1 MNTRSAASA
10 SHLDDVDLVR
20 LIDEEGSRAER
31 DAWEAHLQECRLCRD
46 SADELRRQS
55 ELVGRWVAF
64 ADHES
69 PMAPAPGMGVEPA
82 AWRRA
87 AQGPWL
93 KAAVFVLILAAP
105 LAAFPG
111 VRDWV
116 ADRVAGA
123 GPAVTAAP
131 RALADVDGGPPARIR
146 FVPEPGTF
154 AVALDAVQAGG
165 TLTAGRMMEGDEAV
179 LEVAGPAPLPEPII
193 SSRSI
198 RIGNTTGS
206 SASYTL
212 RLPREVV
219 SLTVTIAGV
228 VTRLDAG
235 DLDSGAI
242 LPLDG
247 SWDRP

>member
-10 SHLDDVDLVR
+10 PHLDDVDLVR
-20 LIDEEGSRAER
+20 LIDQEGSRAER
-31 DAWEAHLQECRLCRD
+31 ETWDAHLLECRLCRD

-55 ELVGRWVAF
+55 ELVERWLAF
-64 ADHES
+64 ADHE
-69 PMAPAPGMGVEPA
+69 PAVTQAPGTGVEPSG
-82 AWRRA
+82 WRRA

-116 ADRVAGA
+116 ADRVTGT

-131 RALADVDGGPPARIR
+131 RALADAEDGPPARIR

-165 TLTAGRMMEGDEAV
+165 TLTAGRATEGDEAV
-179 LEVAGPAPLPEPII
+179 LEVVGPAPWPEPVI

-198 RIGNTTGS
+198 RIGNSAS
-206 SASYTL
+206 STASYTL

-219 SLTVTIAGV
+219 SLTVTISGV

-235 DLDSGAI
+235 DLDGAAVI
-242 LPLDG
+242 PLDG
-247 SWDRP
+247 SSDHP